1 MVKNDFLGKIQYFHL
16 FSSLCFSKDKG
27 CPPTTL
33 NSCYGNAFRYSFS
46 ILLQIPSNGI
56 FALDGLAVQGI
67 DVQLLLLLM
76 PEENNF
82 L

>member
-1 MVKNDFLGKIQYFHL
+1 MTFLEKSNIFTSFL
-16 FSSLCFSKDKG
+16 PFFLCFSKDK
-27 CPPTTL
+27 CYPPTTL
-33 NSCYGNAFRYSFS
+33 KSYYGNAFRYSLS

-56 FALDGLAVQGI
+56 FALGGLAVPGI
-67 DVQLLLLLM
+67 GVQLLLLLM